1 MIEGRTPAHRH
12 QPREHH
18 WDTLRALLML
28 LGIPYHVAMAYRQD
42 MPWIVTSGERAMAF
56 NWIAQTIH
64 TFRMPAFFFIAG
76 YFAMLL
82 LARRSPRH
90 WLQSRFARLGVPFIA
105 ALLTLNPLLNLICE
119 LSNFGWPD
127 ALASWDHNSATS
139 GGYWIRHLW
148 FLIVL
153 LYLSSA
159 AALVCRLF
167 PSLHSA
173 ALAPRTDQWLAR
185 HIVPVVIAT
194 AVLLGIW
201 QGVMIELFYIGGFA
215 TNGYQQ
221 ILRLDQLIEFA
232 PWFLLGCVVARAPAL
247 KNATYRLSPTLIL
260 FALTTLA
267 LDLALREQLWPPYGR
282 FLDTLAAVSLTQL
295 LIATIKRIADRPS
308 RTVTALVDASFV
320 IYLFHLPILAA
331 LVVFAGPH
339 LAIPLGFK
347 ALLFMGLTF
356 ALSWCCWLI
365 VKRWPLLRLLYD
377 GMRLPA
383 APQPATA
390 PTTAAKPAFQE

>member
-1 MIEGRTPAHRH
+1 MIGSRTTARAH

-28 LGIPYHVAMAYRQD
+28 LGIPYHVAMAYRRD
-42 MPWIVTSGERAMAF
+42 MPWILTPGEGAIAL
-56 NWIAQTIH
+56 NWIAQAIH
-64 TFRMPAFFFIAG
+64 TFRMPAFFLIAG

-82 LARRSPRH
+82 LARRSPGH
-90 WLQSRFARLGVPFIA
+90 WLRSRFARLGLPLVA

-119 LSNFGWPD
+119 LSNLGWRE
-127 ALASWDHNSATS
+127 ALAAWDHNSATS

-159 AALVCRLF
+159 AALCCWLF
-167 PSLHSA
+167 PRLRSA
-173 ALAPRTDQWLAR
+173 MLTPRTDQWLAR
-185 HIVPVVIAT
+185 HVVLVVIAT

-201 QGVMIELFYIGGFA
+201 QAGMIELFYIGGFA

-232 PWFLLGCVVARAPAL
+232 PWFAIGCVVARAPAL
-247 KNATYRLSPTLIL
+247 KSAMYRLSPTLIL
-260 FALTTLA
+260 FAFAA
-267 LDLALREQLWPPYGR
+267 LVLDVAYREQLWPPYGR

-308 RTVTALVDASFV
+308 PAVKALVDASFV

-331 LVVFAGPH
+331 LVVFVGSQ

-347 ALLFMGLTF
+347 APLFMSLTF
-356 ALSWCCWLI
+356 ALSWGCWMI
-365 VKRWPLLRLLYD
+365 VKRSTLLRLLYD

-383 APQPATA
+383 APQPAVSA
-390 PTTAAKPAFQE
+390 TTPSKPAFQK

>member
-1 MIEGRTPAHRH
+1 MIESRTTARTH

-28 LGIPYHVAMAYRQD
+28 LGIPYHVAMAYRLD
-42 MPWIVTSGERAMAF
+42 MPWILTSGEGVIAL
-56 NWIAQTIH
+56 NWIAQAIH
-64 TFRMPAFFFIAG
+64 SFRMPAFFLIAG

-82 LARRSPRH
+82 LARRSPGL
-90 WLQSRFARLGVPFIA
+90 WLRSRFARLGVPFVA

-119 LSNFGWPD
+119 LSNLGWRD
-127 ALASWDHNSATS
+127 ALTSWDHNSATS

-159 AALVCRLF
+159 VALCCWLF
-167 PSLHSA
+167 PSLQRA
-173 ALAPRTDQWLAR
+173 TLTPRTDQWLAR
-185 HIVPVVIAT
+185 HVVPVVIAT

-201 QGVMIELFYIGGFA
+201 QGGMIELFYIGGFA

-232 PWFLLGCVVARAPAL
+232 PWFLLGGIIARAPAL
-247 KNATYRLSPTLIL
+247 KNTLYRLSPPLIV
-260 FALTTLA
+260 FALAALA
-267 LDLALREQLWPPYGR
+267 IDLAFRELLWPPHGR
-282 FLDTLAAVSLTQL
+282 FLDTLAAVGVTQA
-295 LIATIKRIADRPS
+295 LIALIKRVADRPS
-308 RTVTALVDASFV
+308 LTVKALVDASFV

-339 LAIPLGFK
+339 LAIPLGIK
-347 ALLFMGLTF
+347 APLFMALTF
-356 ALSWCCWLI
+356 ALSWGCWLI
-365 VKRWPLLRLLYD
+365 VKRSPLLRFLYD
-377 GMRLPA
+377 GVRLSTPSRPA
-383 APQPATA
+383 LSPSE
-390 PTTAAKPAFQE
+390 PAFQK